1 MSVLIDFAIFPTDKG
16 DSVSPFVARALKIV
30 KKSGLPFKLGPM
42 GTSVEGEWDEVMA
55 VVTDCY
61 RDLSRDCDRIYVTM
75 KVDYRKG
82 RSECITSKIESVE
95 EKL

>member
-1 MSVLIDFAIFPTDKG
+1 MGVLIDFAIFPTDKG

-30 KKSGLPFKLGPM
+30 KESGLPFKLGPM

-61 RDLSRDCDRIYVTM
+61 RDCDRIYMTM

-82 RSECITSKIESVE
+82 RTECITNKITSVE